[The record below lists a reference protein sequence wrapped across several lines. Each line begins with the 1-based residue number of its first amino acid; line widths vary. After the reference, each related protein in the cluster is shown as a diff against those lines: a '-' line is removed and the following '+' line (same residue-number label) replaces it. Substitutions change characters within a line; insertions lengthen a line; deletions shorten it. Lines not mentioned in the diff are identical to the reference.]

1 MTVKNQKN
9 TAYLF
14 TPFLLFFLL
23 LPTIKDDLIG
33 KSPQLI
39 GISPDS
45 LKKNHLIFV
54 FIPSCSHC
62 RKAAVRLQP
71 LFEKDSNITGLTA
84 SNFEGEVQAFKDSF
98 KISFPI
104 VTIERPRLRKYFKDA
119 PRFVY
124 VKDSI
129 ITAVLDSIKFDSI
142 NLKN

>member
-33 KSPQLI
+33 KSPRLI
-39 GISPDS
+39 GILPDS

-62 RKAAVRLQP
+62 RKEAIRLQP
-71 LFEKDSNITGLTA
+71 LFEKDSNITGLTTN
-84 SNFEGEVQAFKDSF
+84 NFEGEVQAFKDSL
-98 KISFPI
+98 KINFPI
-104 VTIERPRLRKYFKDA
+104 VTIERPRLRKYFKNA